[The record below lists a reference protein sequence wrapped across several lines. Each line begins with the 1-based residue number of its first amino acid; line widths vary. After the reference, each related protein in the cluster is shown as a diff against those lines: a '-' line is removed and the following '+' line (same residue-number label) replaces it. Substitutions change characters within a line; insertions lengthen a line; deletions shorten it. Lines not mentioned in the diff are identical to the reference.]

1 MKRES
6 CAVAI
11 VLAALLG
18 GCFLFSSDDQ
28 PAQPDGGVGATCEV
42 GTDCSNG
49 LVCAAGVCTEPG
61 TIGIGGAC
69 SANRDCDDGLYC
81 ARNGVCAPAGGG
93 GEGTACVSG
102 ADCMPN
108 LVCELSGLVGTCVPG
123 GTGDVGANCTELLDC
138 LPGLACTV
146 GGHCAPAEDAYPEFM
161 GVQCMPDA
169 APFKGYVAVPRAAVT
184 NPDFYRLP
192 FPNDAR
198 IMADGTLDL
207 RDFPRPGLSLL
218 GVDIVDLYADAL
230 AADFDGFSS
239 VAPVIF
245 RFSTP
250 LDFETVRDGSAVFL
264 VDITNPSMPGYGVNM
279 GRQFGYTT
287 GRGKFLCQ
295 NAFTMSN
302 PMSVPLLPGH
312 TYAAWLASTIRSAT
326 GAAPTQ
332 DADLVTLLGATAPT
346 DPDLLRAYNR
356 YAVFRDY
363 LMRTS
368 RTPAD
373 VATATVFTVADHS
386 RIARDLDAQVEAA
399 ALPALTSVTL
409 CDGVVASP
417 CASDATRACG
427 DSSGSFWE
435 IHGRMSVPNYQAGTL
450 PYEKPVDGG
459 DIRYA
464 NNQPMVQGSL
474 DVCFALT
481 IPKGTAPGG
490 GWPLVVH
497 AHGTG
502 GSFKAAVAAGI
513 ADTLATAS
521 TPMATLTFD
530 GVGHGERR
538 GASSRSP
545 DSLVFNII
553 NPRAARDNHLQGAV
567 DVIQALRVAQVAPF
581 AVAAGAVPGPGTV
594 DFDATKVYF
603 FGHSQGSNVGI
614 PAIAVTDLAPAAVF
628 SGAGSVLIEGI
639 LNKKSPVDARA
650 GLELLIGERLG
661 GGHPVMV
668 LWQTFFDRIDP
679 INYDGMLIKRPPAGT
694 ASKHVLVTWGRGD
707 SFSPETTMSNTAL
720 AAGLL
725 IADPVVSPI
734 TGLTL
739 DQRPVT
745 LSPGVASG
753 DGPTR
758 FGAVFQYDGQMAF
771 DGHFVAMR
779 VNQAIADWRAFLVS
793 VAGGAPAV
801 P

>member
-1 MKRES
+1 MRLA
-6 CAVAI
+6 AVPVLVA
-11 VLAALLG
+11 VLALG
-18 GCFLFSSDDQ
+18 GCFLFSSDDD
-28 PAQPDGGVGATCEV
+28 PATPDGGVGSTCEIAA
-42 GTDCSNG
+42 DCGNG
-49 LVCAAGVCTEPG
+49 LVCAAGVCTQPG
-61 TIGIGGAC
+61 TLGVGAPC
-69 SANRDCDDGLYC
+69 SANRDCTAALYC

-93 GEGTACVSG
+93 GEGDVCISG
-102 ADCMPN
+102 ADCMPD
-108 LVCELSGLVGTCVPG
+108 LVCELSGLLGTCAPG
-123 GTGDVGANCTELLDC
+123 GTGDLGATCGGQTDC
-138 LPGLACTV
+138 LPGLACTA
-146 GGHCAPAEDAYPEFM
+146 GGRCASAEDAYPEFE
-161 GVQCMPDA
+161 GVACAPDQS
-169 APFKGYVAVPRAAVT
+169 PFRGYVQVPRAGAAL
-184 NPDFYRLP
+184 PDFYRLP

-198 IMADGTLDL
+198 VKADGTLDL
-207 RDFPRPGLSLL
+207 SDFPRPGLSLL
-218 GVDIVDLYADAL
+218 GVDLVDLYADAL

-245 RFSTP
+245 RFSLP

-264 VDITNPSMPGYGVNM
+264 VDITDPQAPNYGVNM
-279 GRQFGYTT
+279 NRTFGYTT

-295 NAFTMSN
+295 NALTLSNHMSQ
-302 PMSVPLLPGH
+302 PLAPGH
-312 TYAAWLASTIRSAT
+312 TYAAWIGSTIRSASGT
-326 GAAPTQ
+326 APAQ
-332 DADLVTLLGATAPT
+332 EADLVTLLGTTAPT
-346 DPDLLRAYNR
+346 DPDLLRAWNR

-363 LMRTS
+363 LTRTS
-368 RTPAD
+368 RTAAD

-386 RIARDLDAQVEAA
+386 RVARDLDAQVEAA
-399 ALPALTSVTL
+399 ALPALSSVTL
-409 CDGVVASP
+409 CDGQTVSP
-417 CASDATRACG
+417 CASDVTRACG
-427 DSSGSFWE
+427 DSSANYWE
-435 IHGRMSVPNYQAGTL
+435 LHGRMSVPSYQAGTL
-450 PYEKPVDGG
+450 PYERPADGG

-464 NNQPMVQGSL
+464 AGAPVVQGSL

-502 GSFKAAVAAGI
+502 GTFKAAIGAGI
-513 ADTLATAS
+513 AETLAGAA

-538 GASSRSP
+538 GASSRTP
-545 DSLVFNII
+545 DSLVFNIV

-581 AVAAGAVPGPGTV
+581 TVPAGAVAGPGTV
-594 DFDATKVYF
+594 DFDATRVYF

-639 LNKKSPVDARA
+639 LTKKSPVDARA
-650 GLELLIGERLG
+650 GLELLVGERLG

-679 INYDGMLIKRPPAGT
+679 INYSPMLIRQPPPGV
-694 ASKHVLVTWGRGD
+694 ASKHVLLPWGRGD
-707 SFSPETTMSNTAL
+707 TFSPETTMNNTAL

-734 TGLTL
+734 TGLVL
-739 DQRPVT
+739 DPRPVT
-745 LSPGVASG
+745 TTPGVLGG
-753 DGPTR
+753 DGQR
-758 FGAVFQYDGQMAF
+758 RLGAIFQYDGQMAF
-771 DGHFVAMR
+771 DGHFVSTR
-779 VNQAIADWRAFLVS
+779 VNQAISDWRAFFVS

>member
-1 MKRES
+1 MTR
-6 CAVAI
+6 
-11 VLAALLG
+11 LATFAFAFALASS
-18 GCFLFSSDDQ
+18 GCFLFSSDDE

-42 GTDCSNG
+42 GADCGNG

-61 TIGIGGAC
+61 SLGVGASC
-69 SANRDCDDGLYC
+69 SANRDCSDGLYC

-93 GEGTACVSG
+93 AEGSTCISG
-102 ADCMPN
+102 ADCMPD
-108 LVCELSGLVGTCVPG
+108 LVCELSGFLGTCEPG
-123 GTGDVGANCTELLDC
+123 GSGDLGDTCAAQIDC

-146 GGHCAPAEDAYPEFM
+146 GGRCASAEDAFPVFEGTM
-161 GVQCMPDA
+161 CA
-169 APFKGYVAVPRAAVT
+169 ADQSPFRGYVQVPRAGAPL
-184 NPDFYRLP
+184 PDFYRLP

-198 IMADGTLDL
+198 IKADGTLDL
-207 RDFPRPGLSLL
+207 SDFPRPGLSML

-239 VAPVIF
+239 VAPMIF
-245 RFSTP
+245 RFSSP

-264 VDITNPSMPGYGVNM
+264 VDITNPAMPGYGQNM

-302 PMSVPLLPGH
+302 PMSQPLLPGH
-312 TYAAWLASTIRSAT
+312 TYAAWLASTIRSAS
-326 GAAPTQ
+326 GNAPAQ
-332 DADLVTLLGATAPT
+332 DADLVTLLGTTAPT
-346 DPDLLRAYNR
+346 DPDVLRAWNR

-363 LMRTS
+363 LQRTS
-368 RTPAD
+368 RTAAD
-373 VATATVFTVADHS
+373 VATVAVFTVADHS
-386 RIARDLDAQVEAA
+386 RVARDLDAQVEAG
-399 ALPALTSVTL
+399 ALPALSSVTL
-409 CDGVVASP
+409 CDGQAVSP

-427 DSSGSFWE
+427 DSSGTFWE

-450 PYEKPVDGG
+450 PYEKPADGG

-464 NNQPMVQGSL
+464 NNQPVAQGSL

-502 GSFKAAVAAGI
+502 GHFRAAIGAGI

-538 GASSRSP
+538 GQSSRSP

-567 DVIQALRVAQVAPF
+567 DVIQALRVASIAP
-581 AVAAGAVPGPGTV
+581 VTVPAGAVAGPGTV
-594 DFDATKVYF
+594 DFDAARVYF

-614 PAIAVTDLAPAAVF
+614 PALAVTDLAPGAVF

-650 GLELLIGERLG
+650 GLELLVGERLG
-661 GGHPVMV
+661 GGHPVMI

-679 INYDGMLIKRPPAGT
+679 INYSGMLIKRPPTGV
-694 ASKHVLVTWGRGD
+694 ASKHVMLPWGRGD
-707 SFSPETTMSNTAL
+707 TFSPESTMNNTAL

-725 IADPVVSPI
+725 IADPVLSPI
-734 TGLTL
+734 TGLVL

-753 DGPTR
+753 DGPVR
-758 FGAVFQYDGQMAF
+758 FGAVFQYDGAMAF
-771 DGHFVAMR
+771 DGHFVSMR
-779 VNQAIADWRAFLVS
+779 VNQAIADWRAFFVS
-793 VAGGAPAV
+793 LAGGAPAV